1 MNNDNETVDNVE
13 RVKAGDG
20 MPLPLKEVFGDLGKN
35 WGWLMALGILFV
47 VLGVIALGMPVAMT
61 LTTVVF
67 FAVLLFA
74 GGIFQIID
82 AFKCKGWKG
91 TVWHVLIGLLYIVAA
106 GVIFNNPALGS
117 LTLTAMLG
125 AIFIAIG
132 LLRIVMSLQ
141 LKQQS
146 GGWGWLLFAG
156 IVSILLGAAI
166 LLKWPATGLVVIGVL
181 VAIEMIIHGWSYV
194 FMALAARK
202 AHRIIT
208 NTGA

>member
-1 MNNDNETVDNVE
+1 VNNDNETVDNVE
-13 RVKAGDG
+13 KVKAGDG

-202 AHRIIT
+202 AHRIIA

>member
-1 MNNDNETVDNVE
+1 MSNDNETVENAE

-74 GGIFQIID
+74 GGVFQIID
-82 AFKCKGWKG
+82 AFKCRGWKG

-166 LLKWPATGLVVIGVL
+166 L
-181 VAIEMIIHGWSYV
+181 
-194 FMALAARK
+194 
-202 AHRIIT
+202 
-208 NTGA
+208 

>member
-1 MNNDNETVDNVE
+1 MSNDNETVENAE
-13 RVKAGDG
+13 RVKARDG

-74 GGIFQIID
+74 GGVFQIID
-82 AFKCKGWKG
+82 AFKCRGWKG

-202 AHRIIT
+202 AHRIIA

>member
-1 MNNDNETVDNVE
+1 MNNDNETVGNAE
-13 RVKAGDG
+13 RGNAGND
-20 MPLPLKEVFGDLGKN
+20 MPPRLKEVLGDLGKN

-47 VLGVIALGMPVAMT
+47 VLGVVALGMPVAMT

-125 AIFIAIG
+125 MIFIAIG
-132 LLRIVMSLQ
+132 VLRIVMSLQ
-141 LKQQS
+141 LRHHS

-156 IVSILLGAAI
+156 VISILLGAAI

-181 VAIEMIIHGWSYV
+181 VAIEMIMHGWSYV

-202 AHRIIT
+202 AQRMI
-208 NTGA
+208 ADAEA